1 MDISE
6 AFPHRPPLG
15 RHGRHLTLAIARVPH
30 RTVYVPSSSTSCGG
44 VGSSAS
50 KGAVS
55 DTSSDIIGV
64 CYDIS
69 IVYSNVAEQRSV
81 YSKLN
86 LSSSHGRYVIH

>member
-30 RTVYVPSSSTSCGG
+30 QDSYLPSSSISCGG

-50 KGAVS
+50 SGAVS
-55 DTSSDIIGV
+55 DTPSDIIGV
-64 CYDIS
+64 CYNIS
-69 IVYSNVAEQRSV
+69 IAYSNVAEQRSV
-81 YSKLN
+81 YSQVESQLEV
-86 LSSSHGRYVIH
+86 LVVT